1 VESTGKK
8 LVDINHYRWQK
19 HCRGLFELPAG
30 GTIALLN
37 VKSVYVRDDLYSDK
51 GINQESIDSL
61 VKWEEMVI
69 ALLQNMS
76 LLLTVIASTFL
87 AGLAMPLGAVI
98 ACFEKVES
106 EWLEQEFRHSVMAFG
121 GGALLSAV
129 ALVLVP
135 EGIANLNPLPASIWL
150 IVGGLSFMAL
160 DIYLKRMDTPASQLA
175 AMLSDFIPESIA
187 LGGAFATGN
196 SNAFLLAALIGLQ
209 NLPEGFSAYRE
220 LNASSAY
227 RPKNI
232 IIMFSL
238 MAALGPIAA
247 VSGYLWLSE
256 SPKIIAAVMLF
267 ASGGILY
274 SIFQDL
280 APQVKLEKHW
290 APPMGAVFG
299 FTLGMLGLMLTTS

>member
-1 VESTGKK
+1 
-8 LVDINHYRWQK
+8 
-19 HCRGLFELPAG
+19 
-30 GTIALLN
+30 
-37 VKSVYVRDDLYSDK
+37 
-51 GINQESIDSL
+51 
-61 VKWEEMVI
+61 
-69 ALLQNMS
+69 MS
-76 LLLTVIASTFL
+76 LLLTVIATTFL
-87 AGLAMPLGAVI
+87 AGLAMPLGAAI
-98 ACFEKVES
+98 ACFEKIGS
-106 EWLEQEFRHSVMAFG
+106 EWLQQEFRHSVMAFG

-135 EGIANLNPLPASIWL
+135 EGIESLSILPACIWF

-160 DIYLKRMDTPASQLA
+160 DIYLKKIDTPASQLA

-187 LGGAFATGN
+187 LGAAFATGS
-196 SNAFLLAALIGLQ
+196 SNAYLLAGLIALQ

-220 LNASSAY
+220 LNESSTY

-232 IIMFSL
+232 IIVFAL
-238 MAALGPIAA
+238 MATLGPIAA

-256 SPKIIAAVMLF
+256 SPQIIGAVMLF

-290 APPMGAVFG
+290 APPMGAVLG
-299 FTLGMLGLMLTTS
+299 FTLGMLGLMLTTA